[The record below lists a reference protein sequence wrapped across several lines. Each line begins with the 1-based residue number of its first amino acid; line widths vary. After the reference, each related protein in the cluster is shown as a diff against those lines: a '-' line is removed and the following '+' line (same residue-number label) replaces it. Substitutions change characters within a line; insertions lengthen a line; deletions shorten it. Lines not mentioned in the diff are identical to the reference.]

1 MKVWPPEEIMCPF
14 CSSIHPTKEA
24 EFDYEDTFYVY
35 ADCPTGGEV
44 RLKYEFQ
51 DRFKRLKEVAI
62 VA

>member
-1 MKVWPPEEIMCPF
+1 MGRNVFCPF
-14 CSSIHPTKEA
+14 CSSTHPTKESR
-24 EFDYEDTFYVY
+24 FDYEDTVYYVY
-35 ADCPTGGEV
+35 ADCHSGGEV